1 MDTDVIAQ
9 SPFIEFAALLALAAV
24 FGVAAKF
31 LRQPL
36 IVAFIALGILAG
48 PAGMDVIF
56 SGDKIHLLADIGIA
70 ILLFVVGLK
79 LDLSL
84 IRTTGWVALS
94 TGMGQVIFTSLFGYL
109 IALALGFG
117 NMPALYIA
125 IALTFSSTI
134 IIVKLLSDK
143 KEIDSLHGQ
152 IAVGFLIVQDIVVIL
167 VMIALSAMSQNAD
180 EGLLSIILT
189 MTLKG
194 VALIILTGAAMKY
207 LWPRLTRYLAS
218 SQELLVLF
226 AIAWA
231 VLLAAGSELMGF
243 SREVGAFLAGVSLA
257 STHYREVI
265 SGRLTSIRDFFLLF
279 FFVNLGAQLDL
290 SLLGEQLWP
299 AVIFSL
305 FVLIGNPLIVM
316 VIMGLMGYRKRTG
329 FLAGLTVAQI
339 SEFSLIFAALG
350 ISIGHI
356 NEEVVGLITLVGL
369 VTIGLSTYMIIYS
382 HPLFERLSPILGI
395 FERKNP
401 FREAQTRQ
409 NEERKLDVII
419 FGLGRF
425 GGNLVRQLKK
435 QEVNLLAVDF
445 DPQLLKRWQGEG
457 VNTQY
462 GDLED
467 PELAEQLP
475 LKHTRF
481 VISSIPQVHAN
492 LALLKTLQRAGFE
505 GKVIVTA
512 HHSYDAGKLQENG
525 AENVLLPFND
535 AAELIGDR
543 ISDLCKKPLVPNLA
557 NN

>member
-1 MDTDVIAQ
+1 MNIELITGN
-9 SPFIEFAALLALAAV
+9 PFVEFASLLSLAAV
-24 FGVAAKF
+24 FGVLAKV

-36 IVAFIALGILAG
+36 IVAFIALGILVG
-48 PAGMDVIF
+48 PAGLDIIV
-56 SGDKIHLLADIGIA
+56 SSEKIHLLSDMGIA

-79 LDLSL
+79 LDLNL
-84 IRTTGWVALS
+84 IRTTGSVALS
-94 TGMGQVIFTSLFGYL
+94 TGLGQVIFTSLFGFI
-109 IALALGFG
+109 IALGLGFAA
-117 NMPALYIA
+117 MPALYIA

-167 VMIALSAMSQNAD
+167 VMIVLSAMSQKTGD
-180 EGLLSIILT
+180 SLLWIILAAAG
-189 MTLKG
+189 KG
-194 VALIILTGAAMKY
+194 ALLIVLTGVMMKFV
-207 LWPRLTRYLAS
+207 WPGLTRYLAS

-231 VLLAAGSELMGF
+231 VLLAAGSELIGF

-265 SGRLTSIRDFFLLF
+265 SGRLVSIRDFFLLF
-279 FFVNLGAQLDL
+279 FFIHLGSQLDL
-290 SLLGEQLWP
+290 SLLGDQVLP
-299 AVIFSL
+299 ALIFSA

-356 NEEVVGLITLVGL
+356 NEEVIALITLVGL
-369 VTIGLSTYMIIYS
+369 ITISLSTYMIIYS
-382 HPLFERLSPILGI
+382 HELFERLTRLLNL
-395 FERKNP
+395 FERGTP
-401 FREAQTRQ
+401 FREAQVHQ
-409 NEERKLDVII
+409 NARRNFDVIV
-419 FGLGRF
+419 FGLGRY
-425 GGNLVRQLKK
+425 GGNIVRQLN
-435 QEVNLLAVDF
+435 QQNLSILAVDF
-445 DPQLLKRWQGEG
+445 DPQLISRWQEEG
-457 VNTQY
+457 IDTQY

-481 VISSIPQVHAN
+481 VISSIPLLHAN
-492 LALLKTLQRAGFE
+492 LSLLKIMQAAGFE
-505 GKVIVTA
+505 GKIVVTA
-512 HHSYDAGKLQENG
+512 HHSEHAGLLQAQG
-525 AENVLLPFND
+525 AYRVLMPFHD
-535 AAELIGDR
+535 AAELVGEKIGE
-543 ISDLCKKPLVPNLA
+543 LCKIPRA
-557 NN
+557 AD

>member
-1 MDTDVIAQ
+1 MDTDVIAH
-9 SPFIEFAALLALAAV
+9 SPFVEFSLLLLLAAL

-48 PAGMDVIF
+48 PAGMDMIF
-56 SGDKIHLLADIGIA
+56 SPDKIHLMADMGIA

-79 LDLSL
+79 LDLGL

-94 TGMGQVIFTSLFGYL
+94 TGLGQVIFTSLFGFL
-109 IALALGFG
+109 IALALDFSV
-117 NMPALYIA
+117 MASLYIA

-167 VMIALSAMSQNAD
+167 VMIALSGMSQNTD
-180 EGLLSIILT
+180 DGLLKIIAL
-189 MTLKG
+189 MSLK
-194 VALIILTGAAMKY
+194 AITLIILTGLMMKFV
-207 LWPRLTRYLAS
+207 WPRLTRFLAS

-231 VLLAAGSELMGF
+231 VAMAAGSELVGF

-279 FFVNLGAQLDL
+279 FFVNLGAQLDF

-299 AVIFSL
+299 AILLSL

-356 NEEVVGLITLVGL
+356 NDDVLGLITLVGL

-382 HPLFERLSPILGI
+382 HPLFEKLSPLLDI

-401 FREAQTRQ
+401 FREAQTRR
-409 NEERKLDVII
+409 NEERELDAII
-419 FGLGRF
+419 FGLGRY
-425 GGNLVRQLKK
+425 GGNIVRQLRK
-435 QEVNLLAVDF
+435 QNLNIIALDF
-445 DPQLLKRWQGEG
+445 DPQLIKRWQEEG
-457 VNTQY
+457 VDTQY

-481 VISSIPQVHAN
+481 IISSVPMVHAN
-492 LALLKTLQRAGFE
+492 IALLKTLQRAGFA
-505 GKVIVTA
+505 GKTVLTA
-512 HHSYDAGKLQENG
+512 HRSEDAGILQANG
-525 AENVLLPFND
+525 ADRVLMPFND
-535 AAELIGDR
+535 AAELIGEK
-543 ISDLCKKPLVPNLA
+543 ISDLCKKPLTEN
-557 NN
+557 

>member
-1 MDTDVIAQ
+1 MNSEFIAQ
-9 SPFIEFAALLALAAV
+9 NPFIEFATLLTLAAM
-24 FGVAAKF
+24 FGVVAKL

-48 PAGMDVIF
+48 PAGMNVIF
-56 SGDKIHLLADIGIA
+56 SGQQIHLLADIGIA

-84 IRTTGWVALS
+84 IRTTGSVALF
-94 TGMGQVIFTSLFGYL
+94 TGLGQVIFTSLFGFL
-109 IALALGFG
+109 IALALGFAAL
-117 NMPALYIA
+117 PALYIA

-167 VMIALSAMSQNAD
+167 VMIVLSAMSQEAS
-180 EGLLSIILT
+180 EGTLQIIAGVTIKGILLIL
-189 MTLKG
+189 
-194 VALIILTGAAMKY
+194 VTGLMMKY
-207 LWPRLTRYLAS
+207 VWPWLTRYLAS

-265 SGRLTSIRDFFLLF
+265 SGRLVSIRDFFLLF
-279 FFVNLGAQLDL
+279 FFIHLGSQLDL
-290 SLLGEQLWP
+290 SLLGDQFLP
-299 AVIFSL
+299 AMIFSL

-356 NEEVVGLITLVGL
+356 NEEVLGLITLVGL
-369 VTIGLSTYMIIYS
+369 ITIGLSTYMIMYS
-382 HPLFERLSPILGI
+382 HILFEHIKPLLNLFERA
-395 FERKNP
+395 NP
-401 FREAQTRQ
+401 FREAHKRQ
-409 NEERKLDVII
+409 NEERKIDVIL
-419 FGLGRF
+419 FGLGRY
-425 GGNLVRQLKK
+425 GGNILRELRKK
-435 QEVNLLAVDF
+435 NLNVLAVDF
-445 DPQLLKRWQGEG
+445 DPQLIKRWQEEG
-457 VNTQY
+457 VETQY

-475 LKHTRF
+475 LKHACL
-481 VISSIPQVHAN
+481 VISSIPLVHAN
-492 LALLKTLQRAGFE
+492 LTLLKCMQAAGFH
-505 GKVIVTA
+505 GRTVVTA
-512 HHSYDAGKLQENG
+512 HHSEHASLLQEHG
-525 AENVLLPFND
+525 AYRVLMPFND
-535 AAELIGDR
+535 AAELVGEKFAE
-543 ISDLCKKPLVPNLA
+543 LCKGPE
-557 NN
+557 